1 MTTVSRCTRRKK
13 VPHSCHAHRQRRQR
27 HRAKLRRRRGPRRRP
42 APLPGPLL
50 RVVGCLLQAF
60 RAAFTRPTYE
70 RFAILLLAA
79 ILTTGCRTVLNLL
92 RTVRALA
99 PGHPCSYHRI
109 FSRRRCSLWR
119 LGRALAAAILQRWVP
134 VGTVAVAGDDT
145 VAEHKGPKVYG
156 KGRHRD
162 PVRSTHAYT
171 AYRWGHKWV
180 VVAIL
185 VRFPFATRPWAL
197 PVLAALY
204 HSEEWNRQH
213 GRRHKTPAQLMQ
225 QLLAVLLHWFPQRQ
239 FLFSADGNYASHEL
253 ASFVHRHQARL
264 AMVSKFYPDANLYAP
279 APVVTGKKPAGRPR
293 GKGAKQPAPQEVVAQ
308 TRRLQ
313 RRNVAW
319 YGGGRRDI
327 AVVCGQGHWYKS
339 GHGLV
344 PVQWVYVVDR
354 TGTHRPEYFFSTDRN
369 LSETQVIE
377 HYTGRW
383 NIETT
388 FQEMRSYLKLEKTRG
403 WTKPTVLRT
412 ASCLFGLYSVIALWY
427 AELPARWRKQQA
439 VTYARKHDV
448 TFSDAIT
455 TVRRWLWDQWVF
467 ATPAH
472 KGAFAKIPPRLR
484 DALLQAVAPPA

>member
-1 MTTVSRCTRRKK
+1 V
-13 VPHSCHAHRQRRQR
+13 
-27 HRAKLRRRRGPRRRP
+27 
-42 APLPGPLL
+42 
-50 RVVGCLLQAF
+50 QAF

-70 RFAILLLAA
+70 RFAVLLLAA

-92 RTVRALA
+92 RTVGTLA
-99 PGHPCSYHRI
+99 PGHPCSYHRV

-119 LGRALAAAILQRWVP
+119 LGRALAQAILQHWVP
-134 VGTVAVAGDDT
+134 SGTVAVTGDDT
-145 VAEHKGPKVYG
+145 VAEHKGQQVYG
-156 KGRHRD
+156 KGCHRD
-162 PVRSTHAYT
+162 PVRSTRSYT

-180 VVAIL
+180 VLAIL

-197 PVLAALY
+197 PVLVALY

-213 GRRHKTPAQLMQ
+213 GRRHKTPAQLLQ
-225 QLLAVLLHWFPQRQ
+225 QLLAVLLHWFPQRH
-239 FLFSADGNYASHEL
+239 FLCTADGNYASHEL
-253 ASFVHRHQARL
+253 ASFAHRHQSRV

-279 APVVTGKKPAGRPR
+279 APVVTGKKPTGRPR

-308 TRRLQ
+308 TRRLR

-327 AVVCGQGHWYKS
+327 GVVGGQGHWYKS

-354 TGTHRPEYFFSTDRN
+354 TGTHRPEYFFSTDRG
-369 LSETQVIE
+369 LTETQVIE
-377 HYTGRW
+377 YYTGRW

-403 WTKPTVLRT
+403 WTKQTVLRT
-412 ASCLFGLYSVIALWY
+412 APCLFGLYAVIALWY
-427 AELPARWRKQQA
+427 AESPARWRKQQV
-439 VTYARKHDV
+439 VTYARKRDV

-455 TVRRWLWDQWVF
+455 AVRRWLWDEWVF

-472 KGAFAKIPPRLR
+472 KRAFAKIPPRLR
-484 DALLQAVAPPA
+484 EALLHAVAPAA

>member
-1 MTTVSRCTRRKK
+1 
-13 VPHSCHAHRQRRQR
+13 
-27 HRAKLRRRRGPRRRP
+27 
-42 APLPGPLL
+42 
-50 RVVGCLLQAF
+50 VGHLVQAF

-70 RFAILLLAA
+70 RFAVLLLAA

-92 RTVRALA
+92 RTVETLA
-99 PGHPCSYHRI
+99 PGHPSSYHRV

-119 LGRALAAAILQRWVP
+119 LGRALAEAIVQRWAP
-134 VGTVAVAGDDT
+134 TGTVAVVGDDT
-145 VAEHKGPKVYG
+145 VAEHKGQKVYG
-156 KGRHRD
+156 KGCHRD
-162 PVRSTHAYT
+162 PVRSTHTYT

-180 VVAIL
+180 VLAIL

-204 HSEEWNRQH
+204 HSEAWNRQH
-213 GRRHKTPAQLMQ
+213 GRRHKTPASLLQ
-225 QLLAVLLHWFPQRQ
+225 QLLAVLLHWFPQRR
-239 FLFSADGNYASHEL
+239 FLLTADGNYATHEL
-253 ASFVHRHQARL
+253 ASFAHRHRSRL

-279 APVVTGKKPAGRPR
+279 APVVAGKRPAGRPR
-293 GKGAKQPAPQEVVAQ
+293 GKGAKQPAPQDVVARA
-308 TRRLQ
+308 RRLR

-327 AVVCGQGHWYKS
+327 GVVGGQGHWYKS

-344 PVQWVYVVDR
+344 AVQWVYVVDR
-354 TGTHRPEYFFSTDRN
+354 TGTHRPEYFFSTDRG
-369 LSETQVIE
+369 LTETQVIE

-403 WTKPTVLRT
+403 WTKQTVLRT
-412 ASCLFGLYSVIALWY
+412 APCLFGLYAVIALWY
-427 AELPARWRKQQA
+427 AELPSHWRKQQ
-439 VTYARKHDV
+439 VVRYSRKRAMA
-448 TFSDAIT
+448 FSDAIT
-455 TVRRWLWDQWVF
+455 AVRRWLWDEWVF

-484 DALLQAVAPPA
+484 SALLHAVAPAA